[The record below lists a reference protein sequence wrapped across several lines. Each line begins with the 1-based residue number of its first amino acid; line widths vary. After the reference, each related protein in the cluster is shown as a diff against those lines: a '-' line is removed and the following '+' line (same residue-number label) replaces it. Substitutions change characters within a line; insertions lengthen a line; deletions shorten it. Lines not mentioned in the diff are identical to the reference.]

1 MWQPINFRQVCY
13 YLFTLVVAAAIF
25 AYLFSHVSLRE
36 IADLIQKIDVRTFF
50 IFIVISLTGTVF
62 RTWRYRLLLRASGN
76 SSGFF
81 ALYLV
86 ALVRNLFSDLLP
98 ARIGSLVYVY
108 IINTRLGVP
117 FGAAVSSFALAFIFD
132 IIALAL
138 LIICVALIVSAAAI
152 SPVLIV
158 SSGAVLGIL
167 SVVILY
173 KMPFFFRTLGKMI
186 GWVTWIPVKCRSV
199 WQKSLDSATTGV
211 RQASE
216 AGVYFQVLIM
226 SLCVRLCKYFSL
238 YVLLLAL
245 VHQFDLGVDQF
256 PFPKVFLGLCTAEF
270 AASLPI
276 SGIAGF
282 GVYEGAWALVFQLL
296 GYSKKLAILTS
307 VSHHLITQI
316 FGYSLGVIALL
327 LLILPCFGRRNKQAY
342 KDSQPKNK
350 PQEASDAPSSD
361 PPASDSPAS
370 SWMNKIV
377 VLAVLQIGVLSVLNI
392 PASANNHGR
401 MIAVEQVNK
410 HFSGNDSKDANNELI
425 QLLILRGAK
434 IVYQCKDGLCKQMI
448 GDKIPVRLTD
458 SGSYPR
464 WSPDGRWIVF
474 VRGRAIMRMTSD
486 GKNALV
492 MVKVQTPRAVA
503 WAPDGREV
511 VFTDGKAVKAV
522 NLDTL
527 AVETLITGPK
537 FLEIDMA
544 HSSQGN
550 ILAATVK
557 TVFSFQVKT
566 FNLKTGK
573 NRTIAR
579 GCSASLSPDGQLAT
593 VNADNH
599 KQLYLYW
606 VHSGVK
612 KGQIDAPP
620 RLKFDNQYWSNR
632 QDWIVSKSEGIRADI
647 FVHHVR
653 TNRAL
658 QVTFTGDCD
667 RPDLYIASD

>member
-1 MWQPINFRQVCY
+1 MRQSVNLQQICY
-13 YLFTLVVAAAIF
+13 YFFTLVVAAAIF
-25 AYLFSHVSLRE
+25 AYLFSHVSLSE
-36 IADLIQKIDVRTFF
+36 IANLIQKTDVGTFF
-50 IFIVISLTGTVF
+50 LFIVISLTGTVF
-62 RTWRYRLLLRASGN
+62 RTWRYRLLLRTSGN
-76 SSGFF
+76 ASGFF

-117 FGAAVSSFALAFIFD
+117 FGTAVSSFALAFIFD

-152 SPVLIV
+152 SPALIV
-158 SSGAVLGIL
+158 SSGVALGVL

-173 KMPFFFRTLGKMI
+173 GMPFLFRIIGRMI
-186 GWVTWIPVKCRSV
+186 DVVTFIPAKRRSV
-199 WQKSLDSATTGV
+199 WQKALDSAAAGV
-211 RQASE
+211 RQAYE
-216 AGVYFQVLIM
+216 AGVYFQILIV
-226 SLCVRLCKYFSL
+226 SLCVRLCKYLSL

-245 VHQFDLGVDQF
+245 VHQFGLGVGQF

-316 FGYSLGVIALL
+316 FGYSLGAIALL
-327 LLILPCFGRRNKQAY
+327 ILILPCFGRGNKQVY

-350 PQEASDAPSSD
+350 PPSD
-361 PPASDSPAS
+361 PPAS

-377 VLAVLQIGVLSVLNI
+377 LLAVLQIGALSVLNI

-401 MIAVEQVNK
+401 LIAVEHVSK
-410 HFSGNDSKDANNELI
+410 HSSENDIKYEGNELI
-425 QLLILRGAK
+425 RLLTQRGAK
-434 IVYQCKDGLCKQMI
+434 VVYQCKDGLCKKII
-448 GDKIPVRLTD
+448 GKKLPVRLTH

-464 WSPDGRWIVF
+464 WSPDGRWIAF
-474 VRGRAIMRMTSD
+474 VRGKAIMRMASD
-486 GKNALV
+486 GKNVQV
-492 MVKVQTPRAVA
+492 MVKAQTPRAVA

-522 NLDTL
+522 HLDTL
-527 AVETLITGPK
+527 AVETLIKGSK

-544 HSSQGN
+544 RSSQGN
-550 ILAATVK
+550 IIAATVK

-573 NRTIAR
+573 NRAIAR

-593 VNADNH
+593 VNADSH
-599 KQLYLYW
+599 EQLDLYW

-612 KGQIDAPP
+612 KGQIDAPHN
-620 RLKFDNQYWSNR
+620 LKFDNQYWSNR
-632 QDWIVSKSEGIRADI
+632 QDWIVSKSEGMRANI

-658 QVTFTGDCD
+658 QVTFSGDCD
-667 RPDLYIASD
+667 RPDLYITSD

>member
-1 MWQPINFRQVCY
+1 MRQSVNLQQICY
-13 YLFTLVVAAAIF
+13 YFFTLVVAAAIF
-25 AYLFSHVSLRE
+25 AYLFSHVSLSE
-36 IADLIQKIDVRTFF
+36 IADLIQKTDVGTFF
-50 IFIVISLTGTVF
+50 IFVVISLTGTVF
-62 RTWRYRLLLRASGN
+62 RTWRYRLLLRTSGN

-138 LIICVALIVSAAAI
+138 LIISVALIVSAAAI
-152 SPVLIV
+152 PPVLIV
-158 SSGAVLGIL
+158 SSGAVLGVL
-167 SVVILY
+167 SVLVLY
-173 KMPFFFRTLGKMI
+173 KMPIFFRTIGKMI
-186 GWVTWIPVKCRSV
+186 GWVTWIPATRRSV
-199 WQKSLDSATTGV
+199 WQKALDSAATGV
-211 RQASE
+211 RQAYE
-216 AGVYFQVLIM
+216 AGVYFQILIV

-245 VHQFDLGVDQF
+245 VHQFDLGVGQF
-256 PFPKVFLGLCTAEF
+256 PFPKVFLRLCTAEF

-327 LLILPCFGRRNKQAY
+327 ILILPCFGQRNKQAY
-342 KDSQPKNK
+342 KDNQPKNK
-350 PQEASDAPSSD
+350 LQEAGDAPS
-361 PPASDSPAS
+361 SDSPAS

-377 VLAVLQIGVLSVLNI
+377 VLAALQIGALSVLTM
-392 PASANNHGR
+392 PVSANSHGR
-401 MIAVEQVNK
+401 MIAVEQVSK
-410 HFSGNDSKDANNELI
+410 HSSGNDIKYASNELI
-425 QLLILRGAK
+425 RLLIQRGAK
-434 IVYQCKDGLCKQMI
+434 VVYQCKDGLCIKLI
-448 GDKIPVRLTD
+448 EEKLPVRLTD

-464 WSPDGRWIVF
+464 WSPDGQWIAF
-474 VRGRAIMRMTSD
+474 VRGKAIMLMASD
-486 GKNALV
+486 GKNAQV
-492 MVKVQTPRAVA
+492 MVKTQTPRAVA

-522 NLDTL
+522 DVDTL
-527 AVETLITGPK
+527 AVKTLITGSK
-537 FLEIDMA
+537 ILEIDMA

-550 ILAATVK
+550 IIAATVK
-557 TVFSFQVKT
+557 TVFSFQVRT

-599 KQLYLYW
+599 KQLDLYW

-612 KGQIDAPP
+612 KGQIDAPHH
-620 RLKFDNQYWSNR
+620 LKFDNQYWSNR
-632 QDWIVSKSEGIRADI
+632 QDWIVSKSEGMRADI
-647 FVHHVR
+647 FLHHVR

-658 QVTFTGDCD
+658 QVTFSGDCD